1 MSTSPGRRRAVHR
14 ILAALML
21 PPVAAAALVAFAAGP
36 ASASRRGRAFEY
48 GTDKIGCPYVFGGT
62 GPCHNGYDCSGLV
75 WAAYNH
81 EGIHLPR
88 TTQEMLASNMIKPV
102 VGHPHRGELVFFG
115 SGHVA
120 MYYTRHVV
128 LQAPEPG
135 ENVQFTRWY
144 PGSGWVPTGYYK
156 VKDAG

>member
-1 MSTSPGRRRAVHR
+1 MSTSPGRGRMVRRIVAGLLV
-14 ILAALML
+14 
-21 PPVAAAALVAFAAGP
+21 PPVAVAVVVAFAAGP
-36 ASASRRGRAFEY
+36 ASASRRGDAFAWAEHR
-48 GTDKIGCPYVFGGT
+48 IGCPYVFGAT

-75 WAAYNH
+75 WAAYH
-81 EGIHLPR
+81 WQGVSLPR
-88 TTQEMLASNMIKPV
+88 TSQEMLASNRIRPV
-102 VGHPHRGELVFFG
+102 RGHPHRGELVFFG

-120 MYYTRHVV
+120 LYYTRHVV

-144 PGSGWVPTGYYK
+144 PGSSWVPTGYYH